1 MGTTSSPPASSAT
14 SNRLTGRTASQVQGA
29 SRVSSQMRMND
40 VVSESCNIQNIYVLI
55 IVLFV
60 KLFLACCSTAAT
72 AFNWTSFSKRTR
84 NHASI
89 PAATAVTASQ

>member
-40 VVSESCNIQNIYVLI
+40 VVSES
-55 IVLFV
+55 
-60 KLFLACCSTAAT
+60 
-72 AFNWTSFSKRTR
+72 
-84 NHASI
+84 
-89 PAATAVTASQ
+89 